1 MIIHHK
7 ICTFITQVLLRFTVT
22 EIQCTFANGN
32 NIGSR
37 DSIIAKLRKPEGF
50 KGHPLFADDRAVD
63 PERDPSCQIRPDLL
77 DPTGLRY
84 SLKITDFGRCG
95 VLKRNVSFFVQKKVM
110 VFDVTF

>member
-1 MIIHHK
+1 MCQNIRIS
-7 ICTFITQVLLRFTVT
+7 TVSVT

-32 NIGSR
+32 RDSAR

-77 DPTGLRY
+77 DPTGLKY
-84 SLKITDFGRCG
+84 NLKINDFSRCG
-95 VLKRNVSFFVQKKVM
+95 VLKRNVSGLLLM
-110 VFDVTF
+110 